1 MLLVSLLPAVAQ
13 NNRSASSD
21 IPFITFCDLI
31 QNPDLYHEREVRF
44 RAKYL
49 ANSEAAAFG
58 DPNCSS
64 KENRTWAEF
73 DGLSIE
79 ATSKPEIYQK
89 VKDQILCGSC
99 GADNHWRETEMLVTG
114 IFNGSD
120 IGHGRLGAY
129 RFVVTVK
136 TVEEI
141 SETEKSEP
149 PNLSEIRPVAITR
162 PSRTSPD

>member
-1 MLLVSLLPAVAQ
+1 MKIYSSIILLLLSLLPAVAQ
-13 NNRSASSD
+13 NNRRASSD
-21 IPFITFCDLI
+21 IPTITFCDLI
-31 QNPDLYHEREVRF
+31 QNPDLYNGKEVRIHT
-44 RAKYL
+44 KYL
-49 ANSEAAAFG
+49 AKSEVAAFG

-73 DGLSIE
+73 DGVSIK

-89 VKDQILCGSC
+89 VKEQILCGSC

-129 RFVVTVK
+129 RFILTVK

-141 SETEKSEP
+141 RETEKTKTP
-149 PNLSEIRPVAITR
+149 GFDPQ
-162 PSRTSPD
+162 

>member
-1 MLLVSLLPAVAQ
+1 MKLYSSIIVLLLGLLPAFAQ
-13 NNRSASSD
+13 NHRPASSD
-21 IPFITFCDLI
+21 IPYITFCDLI
-31 QNPDLYHEREVRF
+31 QNPDLYHEKEVRF

-49 ANSEAAAFG
+49 ANSEVGVFG

-73 DGLSIE
+73 DGISIE

-136 TVEEI
+136 TVEAI
-141 SETEKSEP
+141 NETEKSKTP
-149 PNLSEIRPVAITR
+149 GFDQP
-162 PSRTSPD
+162 